1 MAQPPAKPVATG
13 AEERWILCIQ
23 VAYPA
28 PEIFVRVVTEHCWDT
43 EAKKR
48 SRVKRD
54 QGYEI
59 AVRMFQREHDRW
71 IQNALVFFGSLVS
84 IFLIYETL
92 EDLMPISAV
101 LALALVIAF
110 VTVCVSLSIRG
121 TSDAWRDTI
130 RTIEESAAEDVR
142 PFEIFQN
149 HLGGHSYREDLGSI
163 LCFWRSKALF
173 SVTRMYTLLAIVI
186 TLVFALL
193 LLRQCF

>member
-1 MAQPPAKPVATG
+1 
-13 AEERWILCIQ
+13 
-23 VAYPA
+23 
-28 PEIFVRVVTEHCWDT
+28 
-43 EAKKR
+43 
-48 SRVKRD
+48 VKRD

-71 IQNALVFFGSLVS
+71 IQNALVLFGSLVS

-92 EDLMPISAV
+92 EDLVPLSAV

-110 VTVCVSLSIRG
+110 VTVCVALSIRG

-130 RTIEESAAEDVR
+130 RTIEESAAEDVS

-149 HLGGHSYREDLGSI
+149 HLDRHSYREDLGSI
-163 LCFWRSKALF
+163 LCFWRSKVLF

-186 TLVFALL
+186 TLVFTLL

>member
-1 MAQPPAKPVATG
+1 MPQRRLKPPGHGATAG
-13 AEERWILCIQ
+13 QACSYWSRERWILCIQ

-28 PEIFVRVVTEHCWDT
+28 PEIFVRAVTGHRWDT

-71 IQNALVFFGSLVS
+71 IHNALVFFGSLVS
-84 IFLIYETL
+84 AYLICETL

-101 LALALVIAF
+101 LALALIIAF

-130 RTIEESAAEDVR
+130 RTIEELPPKMFVRSRSSKITWATTRTEKTWVVFYASGDRRPSSA
-142 PFEIFQN
+142 
-149 HLGGHSYREDLGSI
+149 
-163 LCFWRSKALF
+163 
-173 SVTRMYTLLAIVI
+173 
-186 TLVFALL
+186 
-193 LLRQCF
+193 